1 MIGKLK
7 DFSTQ
12 EEWFQVEDVSVDE
25 SKAAHL
31 IDGESDEEED
41 QDVRLGVHPY
51 DKPILLAFQE
61 DKRLLLNIE
70 CSRREGKGFR
80 VSISRGGEIYTLPQG
95 DEVFKV
101 MEGIDV
107 VTASLAKF
115 SGSTDHLVLSTRDGY
130 LTTFVVSV
138 DKKGKTFDFRLLHKT
153 LIEDQVTC
161 MIPFSDKLLVP
172 IFGSLVLF
180 GLGKKQ
186 LLKQSF
192 SETTPSI
199 TKITA
204 LANWKNQRVAVGD
217 IRESVTLFLLDKSK
231 NAFLPIADDIVKRH
245 VTTLAF
251 LDVSTILGGD
261 KFGNIWT
268 LRLQSENEKTLSQ
281 CFPHAIERL
290 QQLPPVKK
298 YAPNIMECPFKLTLT
313 NMFYVNDIPMNI
325 HILESLQMSD
335 RPAIIYSGL
344 QGTIGCLTPLLSR
357 AEISN
362 FKTIESM
369 MSEADDRFY
378 LKSES
383 EVVHD
388 DSLKEDSEFELSNK
402 SQGDVPEGSYSIVDR
417 DHLRYRSYY
426 APVRNIVDG
435 DLCERFIDLSYTAQK
450 FLCAESKTLNPDTI
464 IKIIND
470 IRTNCM

>member
-1 MIGKLK
+1 M
-7 DFSTQ
+7 
-12 EEWFQVEDVSVDE
+12 
-25 SKAAHL
+25 
-31 IDGESDEEED
+31 
-41 QDVRLGVHPY
+41 
-51 DKPILLAFQE
+51 
-61 DKRLLLNIE
+61 
-70 CSRREGKGFR
+70 
-80 VSISRGGEIYTLPQG
+80 
-95 DEVFKV
+95 
-101 MEGIDV
+101 
-107 VTASLAKF
+107 
-115 SGSTDHLVLSTRDGY
+115 
-130 LTTFVVSV
+130 
-138 DKKGKTFDFRLLHKT
+138 
-153 LIEDQVTC
+153 
-161 MIPFSDKLLVP
+161 
-172 IFGSLVLF
+172 
-180 GLGKKQ
+180 
-186 LLKQSF
+186 
-192 SETTPSI
+192 
-199 TKITA
+199 
-204 LANWKNQRVAVGD
+204 
-217 IRESVTLFLLDKSK
+217 
-231 NAFLPIADDIVKRH
+231 
-245 VTTLAF
+245 
-251 LDVSTILGGD
+251 
-261 KFGNIWT
+261 
-268 LRLQSENEKTLSQ
+268 
-281 CFPHAIERL
+281 
-290 QQLPPVKK
+290 KK

-335 RPAIIYSGL
+335 RPAIMYSGL